1 MAYIDVA
8 STGPTDTNGFYVVM
22 TAAGTISDT
31 NGTGSLAV
39 RVTLYSTNNNFSN
52 WTINCVAQETN
63 ATPNTIIINN
73 SVQRS
78 IAKNSSLL
86 VGQGTWSSPAYT
98 GSKSIR
104 LVASVDAPSD
114 ATYVPNNA
122 TVEMTVTLPTV
133 SSPFTFTPFGF
144 TPFTFTPFGFTPF
157 SFTPFS
163 FTPFGFTPF
172 GFTPTPLP
180 PNPPSNLTSS
190 NITRSSIRLNW
201 TAVSGATSYTVYLN
215 GQVHASN
222 VSASATSYDFI
233 NLSQN
238 TQYTIGVSVTTS
250 TGTSTVAQIAAT
262 TLSGPGAR
270 YNGSTWADT
279 TVFKR
284 YDAATSQWVNISS
297 FKRYDSST
305 SQWKDI
311 TG

>member
-1 MAYIDVA
+1 MAYIDVV
-8 STGPTDTNGFYVVM
+8 STGPTDGNGFYAVM

-73 SVQRS
+73 SVQRTL
-78 IAKNSSLL
+78 AKNSSLL
-86 VGQGTWSSPAYT
+86 VGQGTWTSPAYT

-104 LVASVDAPSD
+104 LVATVDAPSD
-114 ATYVPNNA
+114 ASYVPNNT
-122 TVEMTVTLPTV
+122 TVEMTITLPTV
-133 SSPFTFTPFGF
+133 S
-144 TPFTFTPFGFTPF
+144 
-157 SFTPFS
+157 TPFS

-172 GFTPTPLP
+172 GFTPFGFTPFGFTPFGFTPFSFAPFGFTPTPLP
-180 PNPPSNLTSS
+180 PDPPTNLSVT
-190 NITRSSIRLNW
+190 NITRTSARLNW
-201 TAVSGATSYTVYLN
+201 NAVSGASSYDVYLN
-215 GQVHASN
+215 GVLHASA
-222 VSASATSYDFI
+222 VSASATFYDLTG
-233 NLSQN
+233 LSQN
-238 TQYTIGVSVTTS
+238 TSYTFGVRVTTS
-250 TGTSTVAQIAAT
+250 TGTSAVAQISGT

-270 YNGSTWADT
+270 YNGSAWTDT

-284 YDAATSQWVNISS
+284 YDAATSQWVSISS

-311 TG
+311 TS